1 MYPDTNATVYRVSG
15 GERTRWFFGEED
27 AREFA
32 RDRFDDSDGPIP
44 FVEKLTLA
52 EALVRLNE
60 LEAS

>member
-1 MYPDTNATVYRVSG
+1 MYPDTNATIYRVSEG
-15 GERTRWFFGEED
+15 KRTRYFFGEED

-32 RDRFDDSDGPIP
+32 RARFDDADGPIP
-44 FVEKLTLA
+44 FVDTLTLA